1 MNKRPVKS
9 LKLLNPSAWLVPFIV
24 ASFMLAHAVA
34 SANETASPEEL
45 RQLRG
50 RIQALQQQHDK
61 DLKKR
66 DNLAHLLREQDKRI
80 AQLAKTQNILRIEQR
95 EAQERLEQAERHQA
109 HMEEEQAT
117 QLHWLKKT
125 AQALYQ
131 QGREPKLKLL
141 LNQKQPDQISRL
153 LRYHD
158 YFQQARHTRLADI
171 KTELANLLDA
181 IAEVRAAREH
191 LAQQED
197 AITRQQRSIKQA
209 QEERKQS
216 LANLNQ
222 SIKTQAT
229 RLQRMRDDAAHLD
242 HLLKDMQ
249 RSTAKVP
256 VNPSGAPFAQLK
268 GKLPWPANGR
278 VKAGYNSVR
287 EGNIR
292 WSGILLD
299 VPDGTPV
306 RAIHAGRVSYT
317 DWVRGYGLITII
329 DHGDSYLSLYGH
341 SQTLLKDVGD
351 WVKPGDVIALAG
363 NSGSAD
369 RSGIYLE
376 IRHRGQTI
384 NPRAW
389 IQ

>member
-1 MNKRPVKS
+1 M
-9 LKLLNPSAWLVPFIV
+9 KLLSTPILLAYFIT
-24 ASFMLAHAVA
+24 ALALLANEPV
-34 SANETASPEEL
+34 SANDTASPEEL
-45 RQLRG
+45 RQLRS
-50 RIQALQQQHDK
+50 RIQALQQQHDR

-80 AQLAKTQNILRIEQR
+80 AQLTKTQNILRIEQR
-95 EAQERLEQAERHQA
+95 EAKERLATAEERQAAMIAEQS
-109 HMEEEQAT
+109 T
-117 QLHWLKKT
+117 QLRWLKKT

-131 QGREPKLKLL
+131 QGSEPKLKLL
-141 LNQKQPDQISRL
+141 LNQEQPDQISRM

-158 YFQQARHTRLADI
+158 YFQKARHARLTEI
-171 KTELANLLDA
+171 KKELATLIDA

-191 LAQQED
+191 LTRQED
-197 AITRQQRSIKQA
+197 AVTRKHREIQQA
-209 QEERKQS
+209 QEERKKS
-216 LANLNQ
+216 LANLNK
-222 SIKTQAT
+222 SITNQAT
-229 RLQRMRDDAAHLD
+229 RLQRMREDAAHLD
-242 HLLKDMQ
+242 RLLKDMQ
-249 RSTAKVP
+249 RSTAQMP
-256 VNPSGAPFAQLK
+256 VNPSGTPFKQLR
-268 GKLPWPANGR
+268 GKLPWPAVGR
-278 VKAGYNSVR
+278 IKANYNSIR

-341 SQTLLKDVGD
+341 SQTLLKEVGD
-351 WVKPGDVIALAG
+351 WVNPGDVIALAG

-384 NPRAW
+384 NPRTW
-389 IQ
+389 IR

>member
-1 MNKRPVKS
+1 MNKRLAKPLES
-9 LKLLNPSAWLVPFIV
+9 LNPSAWLAPFIAAV
-24 ASFMLAHAVA
+24 LLLAATLVG
-34 SANETASPEEL
+34 ANETASPEEL
-45 RQLRG
+45 RQLRS

-95 EAQERLEQAERHQA
+95 EAQERLEQAEQHQA
-109 HMEEEQAT
+109 TIEAEQEN
-117 QLHWLKKT
+117 QLRWLKKT
-125 AQALYQ
+125 ALALYQ
-131 QGREPKLKLL
+131 QGSEPKLKLL
-141 LNQKQPDQISRL
+141 LNHKQPDQISRL

-158 YFQQARHTRLADI
+158 YFQQARHTRLAEI
-171 KTELANLLDA
+171 KIELAGLLDA
-181 IAEVRAAREH
+181 IAEVRAARKH
-191 LAQQED
+191 LAEQED
-197 AITRQQRSIKQA
+197 AITRQQRSIQQA

-216 LANLNQ
+216 LANLNK
-222 SIKTQAT
+222 SISSQAT
-229 RLQRMRDDAAHLD
+229 RLKRMREDAAHLD
-242 HLLKDMQ
+242 RLLKDMQ
-249 RSTAKVP
+249 RNTAKMP

-268 GKLPWPANGR
+268 GKLPWPANAR
-278 VKAGYNSVR
+278 VKANYNSVR

-369 RSGIYLE
+369 R
-376 IRHRGQTI
+376 
-384 NPRAW
+384 
-389 IQ
+389 